1 MEVAQQFGFLND
13 NDHVE
18 AYLLAATHSALQLAT
33 PYVVA
38 GMNAVATATTPT
50 STATKIMDDTL
61 VTAWKALDQQHHALL
76 VSNSPACQASIDQG
90 HGLLRVALA
99 WSQKQSHRKSIM
111 YEQLRLLQSA
121 LPHHHGHLAP
131 IFGIVLS
138 LLGITNPHVAC
149 HMLAYSM
156 ARDMVSAAV
165 RLNAIG
171 PLASVSILDRV
182 QQSLYK
188 NSNIPNNNSNHNG
201 MESSSLEDAASSAPL
216 LDVLHPCHDMLA
228 VRLFRS

>member
-1 MEVAQQFGFLND
+1 MGFWQD

-38 GMNAVATATTPT
+38 GMNAVAKTSATT
-50 STATKIMDDTL
+50 STTMDDNL
-61 VTAWKALDQQHHALL
+61 VTAWQTLDQQHHALL

-90 HGLLRVALA
+90 HGLLRVAMA
-99 WSQKQSHRKSIM
+99 WSQKQSHRKPTM
-111 YEQLRLLQSA
+111 HAKLRLIQSE

-138 LLGITNPHVAC
+138 LLGITNPHMAC

-182 QQSLYK
+182 QESLQIQNTKNPRQSHSSS
-188 NSNIPNNNSNHNG
+188 NSTSWL
-201 MESSSLEDAASSAPL
+201 ESSSLEDAASSGTSPGCATPL
-216 LDVLHPCHDMLA
+216 
-228 VRLFRS
+228 S